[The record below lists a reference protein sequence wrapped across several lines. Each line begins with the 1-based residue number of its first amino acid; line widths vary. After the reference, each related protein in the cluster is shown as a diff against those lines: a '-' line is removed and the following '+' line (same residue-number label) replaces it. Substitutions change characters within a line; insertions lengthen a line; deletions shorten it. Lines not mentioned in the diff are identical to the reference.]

1 MQIKELVLD
10 AWKTFGTGDPDRIGA
25 LFTAEAEWLAPAGNA
40 AARILGGHHLVGRER
55 IVRFLTAEVPA
66 VFGADLTGDVE
77 TVLAEGDTVVL
88 EIRLR
93 SLLPNGRR
101 YDNAYCFLFTLR
113 DGRIHRIREHLD
125 THRGLLAFGLVD
137 EPG

>member
-1 MQIKELVLD
+1 LS
-10 AWKTFGTGDPDRIGA
+10 
-25 LFTAEAEWLAPAGNA
+25 
-40 AARILGGHHLVGRER
+40 
-55 IVRFLTAEVPA
+55 AEVPA

-77 TVLAEGDTVVL
+77 SLLAEGDTVVL